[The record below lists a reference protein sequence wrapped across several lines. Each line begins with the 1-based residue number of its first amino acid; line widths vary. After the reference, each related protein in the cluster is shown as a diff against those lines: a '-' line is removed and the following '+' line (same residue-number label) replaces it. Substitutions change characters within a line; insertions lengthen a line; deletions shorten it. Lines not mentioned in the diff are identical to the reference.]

1 MKLPGPRNTLLSGIA
16 LIALVA
22 AAPVMAAAPSAP
34 VAPAN
39 GPQSDFPVVVGAPYQ
54 INGVTFVPSDSM
66 NFDSVG
72 YAVVGQDGGGAISAA
87 HHTLPLPSYAE
98 VTDLKTGRTILVR
111 VERRGPGDSNHA
123 IELSPGAAAQLGIA
137 AGSNEG
143 VRVRRVNPPEQ
154 DRALLR
160 SGNAAPERMATP
172 KPLLDVL
179 QRKLDP
185 ALAQKALDAEDR
197 DPVPAKP
204 AALVKPA
211 SAEVPTK
218 PAIAPPPAKPK
229 PVRGAAAKTP
239 KLEATPLTTGASTP
253 PKGYVPSV
261 PVPQQAA
268 AQAPSTSDKASPHV
282 GADFAQ
288 NDTDHGHDTPAAV
301 TKAKPAKTP
310 AKKPADEKPAEPK
323 PANAKPDHAAP
334 AGGSFVIQAGAYS
347 DKKNAETVAAKTGG
361 TISAS
366 GKVWRVRVG
375 PFSGHASA
383 EAALAK
389 VKSAG
394 YSDARIQ
401 RGE

>member
-1 MKLPGPRNTLLSGIA
+1 MPPWVRR
-16 LIALVA
+16 
-22 AAPVMAAAPSAP
+22 
-34 VAPAN
+34 
-39 GPQSDFPVVVGAPYQ
+39 
-54 INGVTFVPSDSM
+54 
-66 NFDSVG
+66 
-72 YAVVGQDGGGAISAA
+72 GGGAISAA

-111 VERRGPGDSNHA
+111 VERRGPGDSQHA

-160 SGNAAPERMATP
+160 SGNPAPERMATP

-197 DPVPAKP
+197 DPIPAKP
-204 AALVKPA
+204 ASVVKPA
-211 SAEVPTK
+211 NVEPPVKPATALAPAKTK
-218 PAIAPPPAKPK
+218 PA
-229 PVRGAAAKTP
+229 RGAASKSP
-239 KLEATPLTTGASTP
+239 KLEAVALTTGPATP

-261 PVPQQAA
+261 PARQAA
-268 AQAPSTSDKASPHV
+268 AHTPDKVSPKI

-288 NDTDHGHDTPAAV
+288 SDADHGHDAPATAPAA

-310 AKKPADEKPAEPK
+310 PAKPAED
-323 PANAKPDHAAP
+323 KPDHAAP
-334 AGGSFVIQAGAYS
+334 SGGSFVVQAGAYS
-347 DKKNAETVAAKTGG
+347 DKKNAETVANKIGG
-361 TISAS
+361 AISAS